1 MRDLSIF
8 VDESGD
14 TGTESK
20 YYLITLVLHEQ
31 SRDLHPYE
39 RGYQTALLSKGLED
53 IPLHLSPLINGHG
66 DYEGMPVERRKRHL
80 AAFRVFMQKLPY
92 RYVTFAYRKSEL
104 SEQPLAPNGAVQ
116 RIRRDLACFLL
127 ENLEYLQRFDNVK
140 VYYDDGQALV
150 TKALHDAIGYALS
163 KEAIVYRDASPQRYR
178 LSQVADYICTLE
190 LEAIKYAN
198 KETGATDLLF
208 FGMRKRFEKDFLRKV
223 RRNRM

>member
-1 MRDLSIF
+1 MR
-8 VDESGD
+8 
-14 TGTESK
+14 TW
-20 YYLITLVLHEQ
+20 
-31 SRDLHPYE
+31 
-39 RGYQTALLSKGLED
+39 
-53 IPLHLSPLINGHG
+53 
-66 DYEGMPVERRKRHL
+66 
-80 AAFRVFMQKLPY
+80 
-92 RYVTFAYRKSEL
+92 
-104 SEQPLAPNGAVQ
+104 
-116 RIRRDLACFLL
+116 
-127 ENLEYLQRFDNVK
+127 YLQRFDNVK